1 MLDKCQRPSRRT
13 IGGNIVDLRRVG
25 KGGSAP
31 PLPNNGSQLSHFRLL
46 RLALMAPREERG
58 REICR
63 IAVTF
68 RRAGAVFW
76 GVWGRLPPPS
86 VKKPG
91 CVTEHPEND
100 SENDQKRERTQHPQC
115 RENPAPHGQR

>member
-1 MLDKCQRPSRRT
+1 MVARRSFEPILDKCQTLSRRT

-68 RRAGAVFW
+68 RRAGSFLWRIRV
-76 GVWGRLPPPS
+76 RLHHLPI
-86 VKKPG
+86 KMPG
-91 CVTEHPEND
+91 GMTEHRQND
-100 SENDQKRERTQHPQC
+100 SETDEER
-115 RENPAPHGQR
+115 